1 MLLDIGT
8 IIYFSAILFYFL
20 FLLDPQN
27 NFIHLFKILK
37 YSFER
42 LLSIYNYCKILAV
55 FSVLWSTS
63 LTVSYTQ
70 EFVGTIILSK
80 IISVFSFT
88 PLSQNCSFIIFFLF
102 RFRIQLRITH
112 CFQLSFLFG
121 LLKCRMVF
129 QFCCHYIAIF

>member
-55 FSVLWSTS
+55 FSVL
-63 LTVSYTQ
+63 
-70 EFVGTIILSK
+70 
-80 IISVFSFT
+80 
-88 PLSQNCSFIIFFLF
+88 
-102 RFRIQLRITH
+102 
-112 CFQLSFLFG
+112 
-121 LLKCRMVF
+121 
-129 QFCCHYIAIF
+129 